1 MKWEEVTMEETMKIW
16 MNTVLKMMPMTTSM
30 DNSSIKVF
38 PFIFSQFSKRPL
50 PPTII
55 QLLRDLRT
63 LELLLNEML
72 FSIK

>member
-16 MNTVLKMMPMTTSM
+16 MNTVHKMMPMTTSM

-38 PFIFSQFSKRPL
+38 PFIFSRFSKHQL
-50 PPTII
+50 SHTII
-55 QLLRDLRT
+55 QPLRDLRI

-72 FSIK
+72 FSI